1 MNGTGEA
8 GSQAFVPA
16 LLAQASFAGK
26 RREFGSP
33 CQAGTRSETCDTV
46 HRTIGGQNGETRR
59 RTDRNSAC
67 RFSRANPAADGIRDN
82 CAAHSDHG
90 DGRRTWRQ

>member
-8 GSQAFVPA
+8 GTQAFVPA

-46 HRTIGGQNGETRR
+46 HRTIGGQNGEAWR
-59 RTDRNSAC
+59 RTDHGSPSW
-67 RFSRANPAADGIRDN
+67 FSRANPAVDGIKDN
-82 CAAHSDHG
+82 CGAYLFLESG
-90 DGRRTWRQ
+90 GTP